1 MNSIYTLD
9 TGKQGLALSTSSML
23 IEGLSKLNSAT
34 LSLDTKVLARGRGAV
49 KL

>member
-1 MNSIYTLD
+1 LR
-9 TGKQGLALSTSSML
+9 TSSML

-34 LSLDTKVLARGRGAV
+34 ESLDTRVFVRGRGAV